1 MNVLWESMVGE
12 MRALRLE
19 LDNRRHFTG
28 EKETIETARGLL
40 EQWTEPREVENPEI
54 IAARN
59 AMNLRMAADHDLFE
73 VG

>member
-1 MNVLWESMVGE
+1 MNVLWESMIGE

-40 EQWTEPREVENPEI
+40 ETWTEPREVEHPEI
-54 IAARN
+54 VAARSATN
-59 AMNLRMAADHDLFE
+59 FRKAADHDLFE